1 MAAVALTPWERS
13 VLAVIE
19 EQARLE
25 DPGLDR
31 RLRSGRGRAGLLLRG
46 PRVPTA
52 VVTALAAAAAGL
64 ALWAAA
70 GNPAAAPLAGAAALG
85 SAAALRRSGRFGFGC

>member
-1 MAAVALTPWERS
+1 MAAVAMTPWERS
-13 VLAVIE
+13 VLADIE

-52 VVTALAAAAAGL
+52 VVTALAAAAGL
-64 ALWAAA
+64 ARWAVA

-85 SAAALRRSGRFGFGC
+85 SAAAFRRSGRFGSGC